1 MTSHSFFQKC
11 KPYDPVQAGWM
22 NAHASLQGGSI
33 RVGNGKEAWPAQK
46 KEQWDLGGSI
56 FLSWK
61 GLFSHTPFSLLRSAS
76 SELGMNPLGFPPLP
90 CGSPC
95 PDSATHPSPS
105 GSQNTS
111 HTFIQGSE
119 RFWLFRKEHQ
129 LHKQVGRWS
138 QSVCSLPL
146 FLFVCWW
153 GQSWGLRK
161 TTKQGILLSLESDC
175 S

>member
-1 MTSHSFFQKC
+1 
-11 KPYDPVQAGWM
+11 M
-22 NAHASLQGGSI
+22 NVHASLQGGAV

-46 KEQWDLGGSI
+46 KEWWDLGGSI

-61 GLFSHTPFSLLRSAS
+61 GLFSQTPFSLLKSAS
-76 SELGMNPLGFPPLP
+76 PVCPPLP
-90 CGSPC
+90 CVSPC
-95 PDSATHPSPS
+95 PDSAIPPSPS

-119 RFWLFRKEHQ
+119 RFWLFQKEHQ

-146 FLFVCWW
+146 LLFVCWW
-153 GQSWGLRK
+153 GQSWGAEKDNK
-161 TTKQGILLSLESDC
+161 TGNSPVPRIRLFLKLDLEVELFS